1 MNKFFKYL
9 SVVVAA
15 SVLFLSCKKNNLVID
30 KDVTPPTFVKFNTIL
45 PGDTIASYYITDNS
59 APVILPIGVT
69 TVSNQDRVVPIT
81 YTSATAV
88 QGQQFDAPNSVTIKA
103 GEATT
108 TLAIQGLA
116 SGYPVSTKIDTLT
129 ITVGGGDMP
138 TSAYRSKYKLILR
151 KYCEVTID
159 DFIGIYDNT
168 REDWGGSTYGP
179 YTTAVSSITPISD
192 TKATI
197 VVENI
202 YNFGWGPI
210 TFELDWADPANF
222 TVTPVPQSS
231 GIADAGTIDSDYS
244 GYEVQVRA
252 FSGQPGTFSS
262 CEGTITL
269 RMQLGVAGLGWFS
282 DLYEVVLAR

>member
-1 MNKFFKYL
+1 
-9 SVVVAA
+9 VAA
-15 SVLFLSCKKNNLVID
+15 SALFISCKKNNLIID
-30 KDVTPPTFVKFNTIL
+30 KDVTPPAFVKFNTIL
-45 PGDTIASYYITDNS
+45 PGDTTSTYYITDNS
-59 APVILPIGVT
+59 APVVLPIGVT
-69 TVSNQDRVVPIT
+69 TVSNQDRVIPVT
-81 YTSATAV
+81 YTSKGAV
-88 QGQQFDAPNSVTIKA
+88 QGQQFDGPNSVTIKA

-108 TLAIQGLA
+108 TLAIQGLV
-116 SGYPVSTKIDTLT
+116 SGYPVSTKIDTLV
-129 ITVGGGDMP
+129 ITVGGSDVP
-138 TSAYRSKYKLILR
+138 SSAYRSKYKLILR

-168 REDWGGSTYGP
+168 REDWGGSKYGP

-202 YNFGWGPI
+202 YDFGWGPI

-222 TVTPVPQSS
+222 TVTPVAQSS
-231 GIADAGTIDSDYS
+231 GIANAGTIDSDYA
-244 GYEVQVRA
+244 GYEVQVRP

-262 CEGTITL
+262 CENTITL

>member
-9 SVVVAA
+9 SLVVAA

-30 KDVTPPTFVKFNTIL
+30 QEVTPPTFVKFNNIL
-45 PGDTIASYYITDNS
+45 PGDTIYTYYITDNS
-59 APVILPIGVT
+59 APVVLPIGVT
-69 TVSNQDRVVPIT
+69 TVSNQDRVIPVT
-81 YTSATAV
+81 YTSSGAV
-88 QGQQFDAPNSVTIKA
+88 QGQQFDGPNSVTIKA

-108 TLAIQGLA
+108 TLAIQGLV
-116 SGYPVSTKIDTLT
+116 SGYPVSTKIDTLV
-129 ITVGGGDMP
+129 ITVGGSDVP
-138 TSAYRSKYKLILR
+138 SSAYRSKYKLILR

-168 REDWGGSTYGP
+168 REDWGGSKYGP

-202 YNFGWGPI
+202 YDFGWGPI

-222 TVTPVPQSS
+222 TVTPVAQSS
-231 GIADAGTIDSDYS
+231 GIANAGTIDSDYA
-244 GYEVQVRA
+244 GYEVQVRP

-262 CEGTITL
+262 CENTITL